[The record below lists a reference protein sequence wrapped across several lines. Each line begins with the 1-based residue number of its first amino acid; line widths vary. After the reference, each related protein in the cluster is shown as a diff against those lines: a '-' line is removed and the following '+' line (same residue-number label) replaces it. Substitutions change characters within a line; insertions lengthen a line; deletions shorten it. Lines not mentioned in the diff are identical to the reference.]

1 MGVSIQ
7 QVLILLAV
15 IVIVIGPAV
24 HILLSKR
31 SSGGAKFVWFVSA
44 LFAPII
50 VYIAF
55 FIVTKPTDDKHV

>member
-7 QVLILLAV
+7 QVLILFAV

-31 SSGGAKFVWFVSA
+31 SSGGTKFVWFISA

-50 VYIAF
+50 TYIAF
-55 FIVTKPTDDKHV
+55 FIITKPIDDKPV